1 MNQTQKVVLV
11 HSLPALVDLPERRF
25 VGFDGGLCAAG
36 AKAIGVVEADT
47 ESGNVA
53 PANVLGIML
62 VEAGAAV
69 SAGADVQ
76 SDAAGK
82 AIPKDAGLSN
92 GIALDAALADGDL
105 IRILRGI

>member
-11 HSLPALVDLPERRF
+11 TSMVALADLAARRF
-25 VGFDGGLCAAG
+25 VGLDGGVCAAG

-53 PANVLGIML
+53 PANVLGIIL

-105 IRILRGI
+105 IRIVRGI